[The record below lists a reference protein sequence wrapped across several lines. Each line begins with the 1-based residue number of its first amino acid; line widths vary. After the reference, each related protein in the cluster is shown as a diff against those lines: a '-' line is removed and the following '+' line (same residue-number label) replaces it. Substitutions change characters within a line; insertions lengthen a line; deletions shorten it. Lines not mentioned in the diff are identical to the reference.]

1 MASAKAFCVCLYMYN
16 SFVPLS
22 FQYEFVL
29 RLTQSKRY
37 RIRRSDWPAS
47 MNQPIIAQ
55 NTGEE
60 YIIFTDYLVCR
71 AVTCA
76 IAGQGVLVSISVSGK
91 STTVFYETRCK
102 HNVNE
107 QTLYLMVSNRRRPWI
122 LETPEALQVRRRL
135 FYTFEAIVAVTVVQ
149 L

>member
-1 MASAKAFCVCLYMYN
+1 
-16 SFVPLS
+16 

-91 STTVFYETRCK
+91 STTGFFEF
-102 HNVNE
+102 
-107 QTLYLMVSNRRRPWI
+107 
-122 LETPEALQVRRRL
+122 LEKFLV
-135 FYTFEAIVAVTVVQ
+135 VARS
-149 L
+149 LEL